1 MTQSNSDAAG
11 QNDVVRLRRTAKGK
25 RPQYFH
31 DPAVDKIHQMVLVLI
46 EELSVTRDRLDAVE
60 RILEQ
65 RNVMTAREVD
75 AYIPDELAE
84 SERAARRREY
94 IRRVTKIF
102 TDELAQLSGR
112 DPSLDFDDVVKIVS
126 E

>member
-1 MTQSNSDAAG
+1 MANSDSNGQAG
-11 QNDVVRLRRTAKGK
+11 DEAVRLRRTAKGK

-65 RNVMTAREVD
+65 REVMKVSDVD
-75 AYIPDELAE
+75 AFIPDEAAE
-84 SERAARRREY
+84 GERAARRQDY

-102 TDELAQLSGR
+102 TDELAQLSGH
-112 DPSLDFDDVVKIVS
+112 DPSLEFEDVVKIVS
-126 E
+126 D

>member
-1 MTQSNSDAAG
+1 MTQSEANGAD
-11 QNDVVRLRRTAKGK
+11 DTVRLRRTAKGK

-65 RNVMTAREVD
+65 RDVMKVSDVD
-75 AYIPDELAE
+75 SFIPDEAAE
-84 SERAARRREY
+84 DERATRRKEY

-102 TDELAQLSGR
+102 TDELAQLSGQ
-112 DPSLDFDDVVKIVS
+112 DPSLEFEEVVKIVS

>member
-1 MTQSNSDAAG
+1 MTQSDSNGSEQD
-11 QNDVVRLRRTAKGK
+11 DVVRLRRTAKGK

-65 RNVMTAREVD
+65 RDVLKASDVD
-75 AYIPDELAE
+75 SFIPDEDAE
-84 SERAARRREY
+84 GERAERRRDY

-112 DPSLDFDDVVKIVS
+112 DPSLEFEDVVKIVS

>member
-1 MTQSNSDAAG
+1 MTNSDSNGPG
-11 QNDVVRLRRTAKGK
+11 QEDVVRLRRTAKGK

-65 RNVMTAREVD
+65 RDVMKVSD
-75 AYIPDELAE
+75 VNSFIPDEAAE
-84 SERAARRREY
+84 SERAERRQDY

-112 DPSLDFDDVVKIVS
+112 DPSLEFEDVVKIVS

>member
-1 MTQSNSDAAG
+1 MADSNSNSEAG
-11 QNDVVRLRRTAKGK
+11 DETVRLRRTAKGK

-65 RNVMTAREVD
+65 RDVMKMSDVD
-75 AYIPDELAE
+75 AFIPDEAAE
-84 SERAARRREY
+84 GERAARRQEY

-102 TDELAQLSGR
+102 TDELAQLSGQ
-112 DPSLDFDDVVKIVS
+112 DPSLEFDEVVKIVS
-126 E
+126 D